1 MSRFLYYIFGTI
13 ILILLVYVAYQQF
26 TFYRQISSI
35 QKELIESRKEFSEYK
50 EKQNKIAIQIITEV
64 NDVNSKKFG
73 ELYEKLDK
81 INSISNDNRV
91 IINKLHKTTK
101 EAVSNY
107 DSLADDTRKR
117 YNEAISEL
125 FNESTE
131 LLGEIAK
138 EADRSTEAAI
148 TYHELLVEYK
158 RIVDE
163 SNADIKLIK

>member
-73 ELYEKLDK
+73 E
-81 INSISNDNRV
+81 I
-91 IINKLHKTTK
+91 
-101 EAVSNY
+101 
-107 DSLADDTRKR
+107 
-117 YNEAISEL
+117 
-125 FNESTE
+125 
-131 LLGEIAK
+131 
-138 EADRSTEAAI
+138 
-148 TYHELLVEYK
+148 YK
-158 RIVDE
+158 
-163 SNADIKLIK
+163 

>member
-91 IINKLHKTTK
+91 IINKLHKTTT
-101 EAVSNY
+101 EAVTNY
-107 DSLADDTRKR
+107 DSLTDDTRKR

-131 LLGEIAK
+131 LLGEISK
-138 EADRSTEAAI
+138 EADRSTDAAI

-163 SNADIKLIK
+163 ANSK

>member
-1 MSRFLYYIFGTI
+1 MTRPLYYIFGII
-13 ILILLVYVAYQQF
+13 ILILLGYIAYQQF
-26 TFYRQISSI
+26 TFYRQMSSI
-35 QKELIESRKEFSEYK
+35 QAELIESRKEFSEYK
-50 EKQNKIAIQIITEV
+50 EQQNKITVQIITEI
-64 NDVNSKKFG
+64 NEANTKKFG

-131 LLGEIAK
+131 LLGEISK

-163 SNADIKLIK
+163 ANSSNSQ

>member
-1 MSRFLYYIFGTI
+1 MTRPLYYIFGTI

-73 ELYEKLDK
+73 ELYEKIDK

-91 IINKLHKTTK
+91 IINKLHKTTT
-101 EAVSNY
+101 EAVTNY
-107 DSLADDTRKR
+107 DSLTDDTRKR

-148 TYHELLVEYK
+148 TYHELLVEQK

-163 SNADIKLIK
+163 ANADKKLIK

>member
-91 IINKLHKTTK
+91 IINKLHKTTT
-101 EAVSNY
+101 EAVTNY
-107 DSLADDTRKR
+107 DSLTDDTRKR

-138 EADRSTEAAI
+138 EADRSTDAAI

-163 SNADIKLIK
+163 ANAK